1 MEAII
6 GQQLLSKT
14 GLKPL
19 SSILSTDIIL
29 WYFSAHWC
37 PPCRAFTPQLMQF
50 YNQVNES
57 SKRLEIIFVSLDR
70 SESDFMSYFNNMPW
84 IAMQY
89 SGPRDAVS
97 QQFGINSIPALLLIS
112 NEGEV
117 KGRNC
122 RTEVE
127 NIGPGVIEQ
136 WKSQLN

>member
-6 GQQLLSKT
+6 GQQLLSKA

-19 SSILSTDIIL
+19 SSILSIDIIL
-29 WYFSAHWC
+29 LYFSAHWC
-37 PPCRAFTPQLMQF
+37 PPCRTFTPKLVEF

-57 SKRLEIIFVSLDR
+57 TKRLEIIFVSLDR
-70 SESDFMSYFNNMPW
+70 SESDFMGYFSNMPW

-89 SGPRDAVS
+89 SGPRDAIS
-97 QQFGINSIPALLLIS
+97 QQFGINSIPSLLLVS

-117 KGRNC
+117 KGKNC

-127 NIGPGVIEQ
+127 SIGPGVIEQ
-136 WKSQLN
+136 WRSQLN